1 MSAPV
6 RRPRERAS
14 DGSGQVP
21 IENREMA
28 AGTVLVARYETADRI
43 CEVVETADGLRAGG
57 ALARRVGA
65 TAAARGT

>member
-1 MSAPV
+1 M
-6 RRPRERAS
+6 
-14 DGSGQVP
+14 P